1 VTILAP
7 LKNARACRSCGS
19 TDLAEIIPFGDAPI
33 ADRLVAPDDRAEEY
47 VAPLTLIHCNGCALC
62 QIRET
67 VAPRV
72 LFGPD
77 YPYYSSVSQA
87 LMRHFGDSAR
97 AIIARRGLGPDD
109 LVVEAASNDGYMLR
123 VFHEAGIPVLGIDPA
138 DGPVGV
144 ARKHGIETVHDFFT
158 AALAQRI
165 AAEGRKASVFLAN
178 NVLAHVED
186 VNDFVSGVAT
196 LLADD
201 GMAVIEAP
209 YLIDLVD
216 TGAFDTI
223 YHQHLLYL
231 SLTALVPLFARHGLH
246 LNDVERTWVHGGS
259 LRLFITREPG
269 QSERLLSHLAAEEE
283 RKVRTAAFYQPFVER
298 IARMRHETRA
308 AISRLKQTG
317 ARVAGYGAAA
327 KATTLLHYFGLDRGD
342 LDFIVD
348 KSPWKQGLAMPVT
361 RIPILPPAALATERP
376 EAVLLL
382 AWNFADEIIS
392 ENAAYLEAGG
402 RFIVPVPRLREVV
415 QSTAEAAS

>member
-1 VTILAP
+1 VTIPAP
-7 LKNARACRSCGS
+7 LKDARACRSCGS
-19 TDLAEIIPFGDAPI
+19 TDLVEIVPFGAMPI
-33 ADRLVAPDDRAEEY
+33 ADRLVAPDDQAEEY
-47 VAPLTLIHCNGCALC
+47 IAPLTLVHCNGCALC

-87 LMRHFGDSAR
+87 LLKHFGDSAR
-97 AIIARRGLGPDD
+97 AIIARRGLGPGD

-158 AALAQRI
+158 AALAQRL
-165 AAEGRKASVFLAN
+165 AGEGRKASVFLAN

-186 VNDFVSGVAT
+186 VNGFVSGVAT

-259 LRLFITREPG
+259 LRLFITRETG
-269 QSERLLSHLAAEEE
+269 QSERLLSHLASEEE
-283 RKVRTAAFYQPFVER
+283 RKVRTAEFYRPFVER
-298 IARMRHETRA
+298 IARMRDETRA
-308 AISRLKQTG
+308 AISRLKQAG

-327 KATTLLHYFGLDRGD
+327 KATTLLHYFGLDRDD

-361 RIPILPPAALATERP
+361 RIPILPPAALAANRP
-376 EAVLLL
+376 DAVLLL

-415 QSTAEAAS
+415 RSTAEAAS

>member
-1 VTILAP
+1 
-7 LKNARACRSCGS
+7 
-19 TDLAEIIPFGDAPI
+19 
-33 ADRLVAPDDRAEEY
+33 
-47 VAPLTLIHCNGCALC
+47 
-62 QIRET
+62 
-67 VAPRV
+67 
-72 LFGPD
+72 
-77 YPYYSSVSQA
+77 
-87 LMRHFGDSAR
+87 
-97 AIIARRGLGPDD
+97 
-109 LVVEAASNDGYMLR
+109 
-123 VFHEAGIPVLGIDPA
+123 
-138 DGPVGV
+138 
-144 ARKHGIETVHDFFT
+144 
-158 AALAQRI
+158 
-165 AAEGRKASVFLAN
+165 
-178 NVLAHVED
+178 
-186 VNDFVSGVAT
+186 
-196 LLADD
+196 
-201 GMAVIEAP
+201 MAVIEAP

-269 QSERLLSHLAAEEE
+269 QSERLVSLLAAEEE
-283 RKVRTAAFYQPFVER
+283 RKVRTAAFYRPFIER
-298 IARMRHETRA
+298 IARMRDETRA
-308 AISRLKQTG
+308 AISRLKQAG

-327 KATTLLHYFGLDRGD
+327 KATTLLHYFGLDRDD

-415 QSTAEAAS
+415 RSTAEAAS

>member
-1 VTILAP
+1 M
-7 LKNARACRSCGS
+7 RQHRSCRDHS
-19 TDLAEIIPFGDAPI
+19 LRRRAPAPI
-33 ADRLVAPDDRAEEY
+33 ADRLVAPDDKAEEY

-87 LMRHFGDSAR
+87 LLKHFGDSAR

-269 QSERLLSHLAAEEE
+269 QSERLVSLLAAEEE
-283 RKVRTAAFYQPFVER
+283 RKVRTAAFYRPFIER
-298 IARMRHETRA
+298 IARMRDETRA
-308 AISRLKQTG
+308 AISRLKQAG

-327 KATTLLHYFGLDRGD
+327 KATTLLHYFGLDRDD

-415 QSTAEAAS
+415 RSTAEAAS

>member
-1 VTILAP
+1 MTILAP
-7 LKNARACRSCGS
+7 LETARACRSCGS
-19 TDLAEIIPFGDAPI
+19 TDLVEILPFGAMPI
-33 ADRLVAPDDRAEEY
+33 ADRLVAPDDAAEEF
-47 VAPLTLIHCNGCALC
+47 VAPLTLMHCNGCALC

-77 YPYYSSVSQA
+77 YPYYSSVSRA
-87 LMRHFGDSAR
+87 LMKHFGDSAR
-97 AIIARRGLGPDD
+97 AIVARRGLGPDD
-109 LVVEAASNDGYMLR
+109 LVIEAASNDGYMLR
-123 VFHEAGIPVLGIDPA
+123 VFHEAGVPVLGIDPA
-138 DGPVGV
+138 DGPVAA
-144 ARKHGIETVHDFFT
+144 ARKQGIETIHDFFT
-158 AALAQRI
+158 SALARRLVG
-165 AAEGRKASVFLAN
+165 EGRRASVFLAN

-186 VNDFVSGVAT
+186 VNDFVAGVAA
-196 LLADD
+196 LLTDD

-231 SLTALVPLFARHGLH
+231 SLTALVPLFERHGLH

-259 LRLFITREPG
+259 LRLFVTREAG
-269 QSERLLSHLAAEEE
+269 QSERLAGLLAEEDARGI
-283 RKVRTAAFYQPFVER
+283 RKAEFYRPFVER
-298 IARMRHETRA
+298 IAKMREETRA
-308 AISRLKQTG
+308 ALARLRQEG

-327 KATTLLHYFGLDRGD
+327 KATTLLHYFGLDRND

-361 RIPILPPAALATERP
+361 RIPILPPTALAEARP

-392 ENAAYLEAGG
+392 ENSAFLEAGG
-402 RFIVPVPRLREVV
+402 RFIVPVPQLREV
-415 QSTAEAAS
+415 TLAPEEATP